1 MAHRLQDDIDA
12 ILQWL
17 DHPHDAQPAE
27 TLPEEDGESWESE
40 VEPAITETIHVYV
53 VRESELAEPA
63 DEQVVESTLA
73 TGDDDLLHLAAF
85 ADAPPDACA
94 LDIAEMVEHAPLL
107 APRTRASLARW
118 TAGVGVALLTG
129 IAFQ

>member
-17 DHPHDAQPAE
+17 DHPHDAQSAE

-63 DEQVVESTLA
+63 GGQVVESTLA
-73 TGDDDLLHLAAF
+73 TGDDNPLHRVAF
-85 ADAPPDACA
+85 ADEPPGAHTLQSPEMDAP
-94 LDIAEMVEHAPLL
+94 APLRSRL
-107 APRTRASLARW
+107 PHRKQAVWRT
-118 TAGVGVALLTG
+118 T
-129 IAFQ
+129 FYD